1 MSEALKVKLTYL
13 DKRVK
18 GDAVRIALIIGGIPF
33 EDERISYEE
42 IARRREAKE
51 LPFSQVPVIDIGDGN
66 GNYAQSGALLRW
78 AGRQG
83 GLYPDE
89 HMLLCD
95 SVVEAIAELWPEV
108 IKIGYGSAMMR
119 NPITSRPMVQLSN
132 QQRREAM
139 TMCHDVLF
147 PVRFQQL
154 EALLQRSSG
163 TYFCGTQITIADVAV
178 YSMASQILEG
188 YWGGNGITEDVLA
201 RCPKI
206 TQLVKHIDAFPA
218 VQDARR

>member
-1 MSEALKVKLTYL
+1 MSEAPKVKLTYL

-18 GDAVRIALIIGGIPF
+18 GDAVRLALIIGGIPF

-42 IARRREAKE
+42 IARRRDAKE
-51 LPFSQVPVIDIGDGN
+51 LPFSQVPVMDIGDGH

-95 SVVEAIAELWPEV
+95 SVVETIADMWPEL

-119 NPITSRPMVQLSN
+119 NPVTSAPMVQLTSR
-132 QQRREAM
+132 QHQEAM
-139 TMCHDVLF
+139 TMCRDVVF

-154 EALLQRSSG
+154 EALLQKSSG
-163 TYFCGTQITIADVAV
+163 TFFCGSQITIADVAV
-178 YSMASQILEG
+178 YALVSQIQAGL
-188 YWGGNGITEDVLA
+188 WAGNGITAEVLGK
-201 RCPKI
+201 CPKI
-206 TQLVKHIDAFPA
+206 VQLAKHIDALHA
-218 VQDARR
+218 VQTMRR

>member
-18 GDAVRIALIIGGIPF
+18 GDAVRLALIIGGIPF
-33 EDERISYEE
+33 EDERISYQE
-42 IARRREAKE
+42 IARRRQAKE
-51 LPFSQVPVIDIGDGN
+51 LPFSQVPVMDIGDGH

-83 GLYPDE
+83 GLYPDD

-95 SVVEAIAELWPEV
+95 SVVETIAELWPEV

-119 NPITSRPMVQLSN
+119 NPVTAVPMVQLSS
-132 QQRREAM
+132 QQRLEGM
-139 TMCHDVLF
+139 TMCRDVLF

-163 TYFCGTQITIADVAV
+163 IYFCGAQITIADVAV
-178 YSMASQILEG
+178 YAMVSQILEG
-188 YWGGNGITEDVLA
+188 YWAGNGITAEVLDK
-201 RCPKI
+201 CPKI
-206 TQLVKHIDAFPA
+206 IQLAKSIDALPA
-218 VQDARR
+218 VQAAKR